1 MLVGDGKLSI
11 PTVPQVVFVPK
22 CGNISVGERLWRQEE
37 VAALA
42 FSQ

>member
-1 MLVGDGKLSI
+1 MVVEDGKLSI
-11 PTVPQVVFVPK
+11 PTVPQGVFVPK
-22 CGNISVGERLWRQEE
+22 CGNMRVGERLWRQEE

>member
-22 CGNISVGERLWRQEE
+22 CGNMRVDERFWRQEE